1 MQQICEKCGK
11 VNLTDAIQC
20 AGCNND
26 LRTQDA
32 TVILG
37 ASSAAVAAVAATA
50 AMEPSPLAG
59 LGSRF
64 NTCAACSTVNVA
76 NASTCRSCGHQLASA
91 LPTSAV
97 TQTSLSPVSDLDDT
111 RPPIALQELGAAPA
125 AVASNGKKP
134 LWIALGAGGLLIA
147 AALVWWLMSA
157 ASSNQNAPVKP
168 NPFALPPEA
177 MVSAPDTPAAQT
189 PVPVPAAGSTAP
201 AQDAATSMPLV
212 SQSLSPQETI
222 VEPSTPAAN
231 NARQAA
237 ARDAASKQAL
247 SREDAASAP
256 GKKDGKATD
265 AARPSTQT
273 AAART
278 TAPAP
283 TKESTAARPSS
294 AGAPNS
300 ASAEA
305 TSASGQPAPP
315 AQQANSPKE
324 VCNARFVL
332 AQPFCMQEQCGL
344 PRFTNHAQCVQM
356 RTLQQETQQKMQDR
370 N

>member
-11 VNLTDAIQC
+11 VNLADAIQC
-20 AGCNND
+20 TDCNSD

-32 TVILG
+32 TVILS
-37 ASSAAVAAVAATA
+37 ASSAAVAAVAGTA
-50 AMEPSPLAG
+50 AMELSPSAG
-59 LGSRF
+59 LASRF
-64 NTCAACSTVNVA
+64 NTCPACSTVNVA
-76 NASTCRSCGHQLASA
+76 NASICRSCGHQLASA
-91 LPTSAV
+91 LQTLAV

-111 RPPIALQELGAAPA
+111 RPPIPPQELGAEPA
-125 AVASNGKKP
+125 AVASNSKKT

-147 AALVWWLMSA
+147 AALAWWFMSA
-157 ASSNQNAPVKP
+157 ASSSKNAPVKP

-177 MVSAPDTPAAQT
+177 MVSAPATPAVQT
-189 PVPVPAAGSTAP
+189 PVPVPTAGSTAP

-222 VEPSTPAAN
+222 VESSTPAAN
-231 NARQAA
+231 NARQAT
-237 ARDAASKQAL
+237 ARDTASKQA
-247 SREDAASAP
+247 SPREGVASAP
-256 GKKDGKATD
+256 GKKDTKATD
-265 AARPSTQT
+265 ATRPSTQ
-273 AAART
+273 AART

-283 TKESTAARPSS
+283 LKESTAARPNG
-294 AGAPNS
+294 AAAPNS
-300 ASAEA
+300 TSAEA
-305 TSASGQPAPP
+305 ASATGQPAPP

-324 VCNARFVL
+324 VCSTRFVL